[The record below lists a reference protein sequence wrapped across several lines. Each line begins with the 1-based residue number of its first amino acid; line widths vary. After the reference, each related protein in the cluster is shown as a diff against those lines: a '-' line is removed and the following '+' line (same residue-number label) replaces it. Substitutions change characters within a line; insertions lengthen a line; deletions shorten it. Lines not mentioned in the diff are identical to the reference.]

1 MWVRE
6 VMDCPV
12 FARFGCFRDK
22 GQGRHLEWAQL
33 GLQLPACERADVSAG
48 CELIMDNDVIYIEKS
63 LNRRVIRRG
72 VSAVYMRDSKVKTIR
87 KAFDKGWILEQQ
99 SVA

>member
-1 MWVRE
+1 
-6 VMDCPV
+6 
-12 FARFGCFRDK
+12 
-22 GQGRHLEWAQL
+22 
-33 GLQLPACERADVSAG
+33 
-48 CELIMDNDVIYIEKS
+48 MDNDVIYIEKS